1 MKRLTISMSDELFER
16 LNEIENKSLFVRNTI
31 ERELSSGVV
40 DSNEGLAERLNEV
53 EIQLESIQSM
63 LQSITPRG
71 EIEKMVSA
79 IEEKLVEK
87 VVPEPEIA
95 MPKLTPAEEAP
106 QQPPFAMP
114 ELKPAE
120 EAPQQPPFVMPELKP
135 AEEVPT
141 APPMAA
147 ATPPPPIFEPS
158 AAPAHVPPSVPP
170 TPPQPVGKPDK
181 LEGNILMYMPR
192 GAEIKKST
200 IKSLLSKRYEPH
212 EIDGKINQLI
222 SAGTLSSTTKDGA
235 DYLVRV

>member
-1 MKRLTISMSDELFER
+1 MSDELFER

-63 LQSITPRG
+63 LQSMTPRG

-87 VVPEPEIA
+87 VVPEPKIA
-95 MPKLTPAEEAP
+95 MPELTPAEEAP
-106 QQPPFAMP
+106 QQPPVVMP

-158 AAPAHVPPSVPP
+158 AAPAHVPP

-181 LEGNILMYMPR
+181 LEGNILMYMPH

-222 SAGTLSSTTKDGA
+222 SAGTLSPTTKDGA

>member
-31 ERELSSGVV
+31 ERELSSGAV

-63 LQSITPRG
+63 LQSMTPRG

-95 MPKLTPAEEAP
+95 MPELTPAEEAP
-106 QQPPFAMP
+106 QQPPVVMP

-158 AAPAHVPPSVPP
+158 AAPAHVPP

-181 LEGNILMYMPR
+181 LEGNILMYMPH

>member
-31 ERELSSGVV
+31 ERELSSGAV

-63 LQSITPRG
+63 LQSMTPRG

-95 MPKLTPAEEAP
+95 MP
-106 QQPPFAMP
+106 

-120 EAPQQPPFVMPELKP
+120 EAPQHPPFVMPELKP